1 MARWRMRRTLV
12 AGLVLLVALLGGT
25 ASSAQPGRDGSGAC
39 SPGVHV
45 LQVGSGRRALMRIS
59 PGAEGGKMAL
69 VLVLHAAGGSPEDGL
84 RALRGGWN
92 APGLVLVAPAARG
105 SAWSFGL
112 GRGDDLPT
120 VDHALTQAFSR
131 CSIDRSRVGIGGFS
145 DGATNAL
152 SLGVRNGRLFRAII
166 ALSPGGIEAGT
177 RLGKPRIFVAH
188 GTRDGVHPF
197 AGTRDALVPKLR
209 REGYAVTFR
218 AFVGGHV
225 VPAPVSRAAV
235 SWFLG

>member
-1 MARWRMRRTLV
+1 MHD
-12 AGLVLLVALLGGT
+12 LLFAK
-25 ASSAQPGRDGSGAC
+25 QD
-39 SPGVHV
+39 
-45 LQVGSGRRALMRIS
+45 
-59 PGAEGGKMAL
+59 
-69 VLVLHAAGGSPEDGL
+69 
-84 RALRGGWN
+84 
-92 APGLVLVAPAARG
+92 
-105 SAWSFGL
+105 
-112 GRGDDLPT
+112 
-120 VDHALTQAFSR
+120 
-131 CSIDRSRVGIGGFS
+131 
-145 DGATNAL
+145 
-152 SLGVRNGRLFRAII
+152 SLGKKPWTQYAADAGVVDLTTFNRCMADTA
-166 ALSPGGIEAGT
+166 ALKVIRRDVEAGT